1 MFPPPEPGAFHVL
14 CLGDSLTEGYTLNG
28 TDFSPY
34 TDTLQVLLAAVV
46 SIPVVV
52 YNEGKSG
59 DRVLGPFMH
68 RRLTNCLEEAD
79 DADVVFDWVI
89 VMAGINDVGNPQTTA
104 HELHTGLEK
113 IISTASR
120 SAKKVLVMNC
130 METTLDGQYPRMLQV
145 VQQYNALILEG
156 ASTKPNVYFLDIR
169 GKIPYSSSTFDDHV
183 HLTSAGYNKMGEVI
197 FHRMQEL
204 GLQ

>member
-28 TDFSPY
+28 TEFSPY
-34 TDTLQVLLAAVV
+34 TNTLYSLLSEAL

-68 RRLTNCLEEAD
+68 RRLMNCIEEAE
-79 DADVVFDWVI
+79 DADVTFDWVV
-89 VMAGINDVGNPQTTA
+89 VMAGINDVGIPQTTA
-104 HELHTGLEK
+104 PELYAGLEK

-130 METTLDGQYPRMLQV
+130 METTLDGKYPRMGKI
-145 VQQYNALILEG
+145 VQEYNALIVEG
-156 ASTKPNVYFLDIR
+156 ASKVPNVHFLDIR
-169 GKIPYSSSTFDDHV
+169 SKMPYSLSTFDDHV
-183 HLTSAGYNKMGEVI
+183 HLTSAGYKRMGEAI
-197 FHRMQEL
+197 FHLMQEV